1 MHGSAAPMV
10 RRTNAG
16 TRGRPAGMIRF
27 CAGEFDRIV
36 ARKRK
41 PLTAAPES
49 DDVSAFL
56 AKVAATPPPA
66 RRDGVRGRLLFA
78 MDATASREP
87 SWDQACQIQGAMFQT
102 TASLG
107 GLDVQLCF
115 YRGFNEFNA
124 TGWVAD
130 ARALAAQMSRV
141 RCAGGATQIGRV
153 LAHAKTQSRERR
165 LNALV
170 FVGDCVEE
178 DPDRLCAAAGELGL
192 LGVPAFMFHE
202 GGEAVAGRT
211 FREIARLT
219 RGAYCR
225 FEPGSAEQL
234 RQLLSAVAVYAAGGR
249 AALRD
254 FSQRHGELTRL
265 LAHQVD

>member
-1 MHGSAAPMV
+1 MH
-10 RRTNAG
+10 AG
-16 TRGRPAGMIRF
+16 RGGAGPVRGRGNPGCGYHQHFAGHI
-27 CAGEFDRIV
+27 AAIV
-36 ARKRK
+36 ASKRK
-41 PLTAAPES
+41 PLTPAS
-49 DDVSAFL
+49 GDDVSAFL
-56 AKVAATPPPA
+56 AKVAATPAPA
-66 RRDGVRGRLLFA
+66 RRDGDCGRLLFA

-87 SWDQACQIQGAMFQT
+87 SWDQACQIQGSMFET

-107 GLDVQLCF
+107 GLDVQLCY
-115 YRGFNEFNA
+115 YRGFNEFRSTA
-124 TGWVAD
+124 WVAD

-141 RCAGGATQIGRV
+141 HCAGGATQIGRV
-153 LAHAKTQSRERR
+153 LAHAKAQHRDRR

-170 FVGDCVEE
+170 FVGDCMEE
-178 DPDRLCAAAGELGL
+178 DVDRLCAAAGELGL

-202 GGEAVAGRT
+202 GGEAIAART

-234 RQLLSAVAVYAAGGR
+234 RQLLTAVAVYAAGGR
-249 AALRD
+249 TALQD

-265 LAHQVD
+265 LAHQID